1 MTLKVENINKTYYR
15 RRRLHKLRSG
25 KEMSSPIKKALDS
38 VSFSLESGI
47 YALMGPNGA
56 GKTTLIN
63 IIVGNLK
70 PDTGLVSYKGQDIF
84 KMGAEYRKLIG
95 YMPQHQW
102 MYENMTVM
110 QFLYYIATLKDVK
123 KGSGGK
129 ERIEQVLDLVNLTQ
143 ETNKKIGALSGGMK
157 QRLLIAQAILNDPD
171 ILILDEPT
179 AGVDPNERIRIKNLI
194 SRISFNKIVVIA
206 THVVPDVEYISKEI
220 ILLKEGA
227 MIHKDSQDHL
237 TKMLEGKVFECHV
250 PVDKLHE
257 FEKSHNIVSMV
268 KEKDIVKAR
277 IISDYQEL
285 DFDVKELVPSL
296 EDVYLYNYRS
306 SIRLD

>member
-1 MTLKVENINKTYYR
+1 
-15 RRRLHKLRSG
+15 
-25 KEMSSPIKKALDS
+25 
-38 VSFSLESGI
+38 
-47 YALMGPNGA
+47 MGPD
-56 GKTTLIN
+56 GK
-63 IIVGNLK
+63 K
-70 PDTGLVSYKGQDIF
+70 
-84 KMGAEYRKLIG
+84 
-95 YMPQHQW
+95 
-102 MYENMTVM
+102 
-110 QFLYYIATLKDVK
+110 
-123 KGSGGK
+123 
-129 ERIEQVLDLVNLTQ
+129 RIEQVLDLVNLT
-143 ETNKKIGALSGGMK
+143 EEANKKIGALSGGMK